1 MIEIKNVTKIYKDK
15 EREVKAVDDVSL
27 NIKEGEIFGVI
38 GYSGAGKSTLI
49 RMINGLEVPTTGEV
63 IVDGEKIDPTD
74 KKKLQRQRSRIGMI
88 FQGYNLLKTA
98 TVLENVML
106 PLKLEGLEK
115 NLPNSDR
122 KSISESWICG
132 NKKIAIRQNFQAVS
146 VSASQSRVL
155 WHMSRRFYCPM
166 RQRARLI
173 LKRRNRF

>member
-115 NLPNSDR
+115 ELAKKDEEIQILRNDLDESENENLRLDNELSELR
-122 KSISESWICG
+122 CSIE
-132 NKKIAIRQNFQAVS
+132 REE
-146 VSASQSRVL
+146 
-155 WHMSRRFYCPM
+155 
-166 RQRARLI
+166 
-173 LKRRNRF
+173 

>member
-106 PLKLEGLEK
+106 
-115 NLPNSDR
+115 R
-122 KSISESWICG
+122 
-132 NKKIAIRQNFQAVS
+132 
-146 VSASQSRVL
+146 
-155 WHMSRRFYCPM
+155 
-166 RQRARLI
+166 
-173 LKRRNRF
+173 

>member
-115 NLPNSDR
+115 DLPNSDR

-132 NKKIAIRQNFQAVS
+132 NKRSLSGRTFRR
-146 VSASQSRVL
+146 SAS
-155 WHMSRRFYCPM
+155 
-166 RQRARLI
+166 A
-173 LKRRNRF
+173 RRNRACFGT

>member
-115 NLPNSDR
+115 ELAEQR
-122 KSISESWICG
+122 SEKYLRIVDG
-132 NKKIAIRQNFQAVS
+132 NKKTAIRQNFQAVS